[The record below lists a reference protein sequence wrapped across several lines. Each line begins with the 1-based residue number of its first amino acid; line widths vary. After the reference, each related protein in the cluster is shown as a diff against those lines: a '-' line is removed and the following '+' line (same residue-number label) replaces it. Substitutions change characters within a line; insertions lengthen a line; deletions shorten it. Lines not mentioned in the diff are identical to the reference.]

1 MPSDISSTSS
11 SHKNSKLGDKDTIVI
26 ADFVNTTGDTVFDG
40 TLKQALAIQ
49 LEQSPFLN
57 VLSDRRVSATLKMM
71 NKPADARLTHEI
83 AREVCLRSNSKALLE
98 GSIGSVG
105 THYLIGLKAVNCQTG
120 DNLASA
126 QAEAANRD
134 NVLKRLGEVGDE
146 LREKLG
152 ESLISVKRFNKPLD
166 QVTTS
171 SLEALQAYSIGHS
184 MQTLK
189 GDGESV
195 PYHKRAIELDP
206 NFARAY
212 ASLGMAQYNL
222 RETSAAA
229 ERFTQGL

>member
-1 MPSDISSTSS
+1 M
-11 SHKNSKLGDKDTIVI
+11 
-26 ADFVNTTGDTVFDG
+26 
-40 TLKQALAIQ
+40 
-49 LEQSPFLN
+49 
-57 VLSDRRVSATLKMM
+57 
-71 NKPADARLTHEI
+71 
-83 AREVCLRSNSKALLE
+83 
-98 GSIGSVG
+98 G

-189 GDGESV
+189 G
-195 PYHKRAIELDP
+195 R
-206 NFARAY
+206 R
-212 ASLGMAQYNL
+212 
-222 RETSAAA
+222 
-229 ERFTQGL
+229 

>member
-1 MPSDISSTSS
+1 MEGEEDEALPTGRNWKLIGGVIAAVLVVAGAVGYFLYQQ
-11 SHKNSKLGDKDTIVI
+11 SHKNSKLGDKDTVVI

-71 NKPADARLTHEI
+71 NQPADARLTHEI
-83 AREVCLRSNSKALLE
+83 AREVCVRSNSKALLE

-152 ESLISVKRFNKPLD
+152 ESLISV
-166 QVTTS
+166 T
-171 SLEALQAYSIGHS
+171 ALQQAPRSGDDIVARSFAGLLHRS
-184 MQTLK
+184 LHADLK
-189 GDGESV
+189 G
-195 PYHKRAIELDP
+195 
-206 NFARAY
+206 
-212 ASLGMAQYNL
+212 
-222 RETSAAA
+222 
-229 ERFTQGL
+229 